1 MAMMKSL
8 KRKFGISASQ
18 MAVRPQ
24 IPGYVRWLTIAILA
38 ALAVGLSWSM
48 YDAGRK
54 FAGFDKNEINYE
66 LDRLTESATRL
77 QRENDE
83 LRMKMASLDRQSQI
97 DHVAREDIAK
107 QVKALETENIRL
119 KEDLAFFQNLGSAP
133 GKTEQRVSIGRLKL
147 ERGPLP
153 GEYHYSLLLVQGGQ
167 RQKDFQGSLEF
178 AINFQQNGKKMVM
191 PLAGESPSKMM
202 DVRFKFYQR
211 VDKSFRMPPD
221 ATVESMQV
229 KVFENGIAQAKL
241 MQTVNLSL

>member
-1 MAMMKSL
+1 MVMMRSL
-8 KRKFGISASQ
+8 KRKFGISAPKV
-18 MAVRPQ
+18 AVRPQ
-24 IPGYVRWLTIAILA
+24 IPGYVRWLAIAILA
-38 ALAVGLSWSM
+38 VLAVGLSWSM

-66 LDRLTESATRL
+66 LDRLSQTNIRL

-83 LRMKMASLDRQSQI
+83 LSMKMASLDRQSQM
-97 DHVAREDIAK
+97 DHVAREDIGK

-119 KEDLAFFQNLGSAP
+119 KEDLAFFQNLGSVP

-147 ERGPLP
+147 ERGQLP
-153 GEYHYSLLLVQGGQ
+153 GEYHYSLVLVQGGQ

-178 AINFQQNGKKMVM
+178 AVNFQQNGQKMVM
-191 PLAGESPSKMM
+191 PLASENPSKML

-211 VDKSFRMPPD
+211 VERSFRMPPN
-221 ATVESMQV
+221 AAVESMQV